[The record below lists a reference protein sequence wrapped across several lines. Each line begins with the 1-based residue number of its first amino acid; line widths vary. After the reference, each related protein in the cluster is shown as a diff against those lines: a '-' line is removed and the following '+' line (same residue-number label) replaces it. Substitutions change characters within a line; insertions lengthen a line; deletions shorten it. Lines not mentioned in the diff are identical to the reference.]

1 MPTQCGGRRT
11 IIFVSAVISIMALF
25 IGFATSLEA
34 YTWFVLVIGF
44 CALSASNV
52 SQAVL
57 SEAVPCKHRRVLVAT
72 KVRKLFV
79 SWSWYNR
86 SLPQKK
92 SAMFLYPV

>member
-1 MPTQCGGRRT
+1 M
-11 IIFVSAVISIMALF
+11 IFVSAVISIMSLF

-72 KVRKLFV
+72 KVRCDTN
-79 SWSWYNR
+79 WSFIMDDPSGFTTEIELESNR
-86 SLPQKK
+86 TGNK
-92 SAMFLYPV
+92 

>member
-1 MPTQCGGRRT
+1 M
-11 IIFVSAVISIMALF
+11 SLF

-72 KVRKLFV
+72 KVRSDTK
-79 SWSWYNR
+79 WSLILDGPSGFTTEIELCFNFRLESNWTGN
-86 SLPQKK
+86 K
-92 SAMFLYPV
+92 